1 MPRAARPLPPI
12 HELRRRLAYRSD
24 GVLIWKQ
31 PLGKRIKPGHKAGTI
46 NHRGYLYLK
55 LDYRRLAC
63 HRVVWAIVK
72 QEDPLNLFIDHIN
85 GDTSDNRIE
94 NLRKATH
101 GQNHSNRRGARGYSF
116 NKTKR
121 KWHARIIVN
130 GDYSFLGYFDTEE
143 KAREAYLRAKEKL
156 HGDFMP
162 DNMKDELSN
171 IDRPTSQLDFFN
183 D

>member
-1 MPRAARPLPPI
+1 MAIAKRPLPPI

-31 PLGKRIKPGHKAGTI
+31 PLGKKIKPGHKAGTI
-46 NHRGYLYLK
+46 SHRGYLYLK
-55 LDYRRLAC
+55 LNYRRFAC
-63 HRVVWAIVK
+63 HRVIWAILK
-72 QEDPLNLFIDHIN
+72 QEDPLNFDIDHIN

-101 GQNHSNRRGARGYSF
+101 RQNHSNRRRVKGYSF
-116 NKTKR
+116 NKIKQ
-121 KWHARIIVN
+121 KWLARITFN
-130 GDYSFLGYFDTEE
+130 GKYFFLGYFKTEE
-143 KAREAYLRAKEKL
+143 QAREAYLRAKEKL

-162 DNMKDELSN
+162 ENMKHELSI
-171 IDRPTSQLDFFN
+171 IDQPTSQLDFFN